1 MLKTNTLAYLASSS
15 MAKDETQFNIYF
27 KTNFIKR
34 FKPVIYECSL
44 KARVFGT
51 GKLFQSSLM
60 FVRKASLPKWSA

>member
-1 MLKTNTLAYLASSS
+1 

-44 KARVFGT
+44 KARVLGT

-60 FVRKASLPKWSA
+60 FVRKAGAFPYGVPKRSSHLG